1 MQIIKNNQVFK
12 FIDKGMTILMVTV
25 PVMMMIW
32 YINNENNKIWGN
44 CEFIFMALEICEL
57 CIDGISLWAT
67 YSDLSV
73 CHWSVHLRSLVRGL
87 GPLI

>member
-12 FIDKGMTILMVTV
+12 FIDQGMTILMVTV

-57 CIDGISLWAT
+57 CIDGVST
-67 YSDLSV
+67 PDF
-73 CHWSVHLRSLVRGL
+73 
-87 GPLI
+87 

>member
-1 MQIIKNNQVFK
+1 MQIIKNNQVFE

-25 PVMMMIW
+25 PVMMMMIW

-57 CIDGISLWAT
+57 CIDGVST
-67 YSDLSV
+67 PDF
-73 CHWSVHLRSLVRGL
+73 
-87 GPLI
+87 